1 MISNHHVKSIM
12 ILSKEIN
19 IINMDYQTILN
30 KVIED
35 YFPKNKFN
43 SLGKLEWYPVTE
55 KQKKR
60 HFEKR
65 GKELTKQRV
74 RYSVIEN
81 FNSSYKSD
89 SSDYRQLLI
98 SKIED
103 DGIFYCIYDYRT
115 MGRMGQKTRYKFH
128 IEDFQDSMNISD
140 LNIELLDET
149 MIMIR

>member
-1 MISNHHVKSIM
+1 
-12 ILSKEIN
+12 
-19 IINMDYQTILN
+19 MDYQTILN

-55 KQKKR
+55 RQKKR
-60 HFEKR
+60 HFEKK

-74 RYSVIEN
+74 RYSIIEN
-81 FNSSYKSD
+81 FSSFYKSD

-98 SKIED
+98 SEIED
-103 DGIFYCIYDYRT
+103 DGVFYCIYDYRT
-115 MGRMGQKTRYKFH
+115 MGRMGQKTRYKFQ
-128 IEDFQDSMNISD
+128 IEYFQDSMNVSD
-140 LNIELLDET
+140 LYIELLDKT

>member
-1 MISNHHVKSIM
+1 
-12 ILSKEIN
+12 
-19 IINMDYQTILN
+19 MDYQTILR

-55 KQKKR
+55 RQKKR
-60 HFEKR
+60 YFEKK

-74 RYSVIEN
+74 QYSIIEN
-81 FNSSYKSD
+81 FSSSHKSD

-98 SKIED
+98 SEIED

-115 MGRMGQKTRYKFH
+115 MGRMGQKTRYKFQ

-140 LNIELLDET
+140 LYIELIGER

>member
-1 MISNHHVKSIM
+1 
-12 ILSKEIN
+12 
-19 IINMDYQTILN
+19 MDYQTILN

-60 HFEKR
+60 YFEKR

-74 RYSVIEN
+74 HYSVIEN
-81 FNSSYKSD
+81 FSSSKKSD
-89 SSDYRQLLI
+89 LSDYRQLLI
-98 SKIED
+98 SEIED
-103 DGIFYCIYDYRT
+103 NGIFYCIYDYRT
-115 MGRMGQKTRYKFH
+115 MGRMGQKTRYKFQ

-140 LNIELLDET
+140 LNIELLDKA

>member
-1 MISNHHVKSIM
+1 
-12 ILSKEIN
+12 
-19 IINMDYQTILN
+19 MDYQTILN

-55 KQKKR
+55 RQKKR
-60 HFEKR
+60 HFEKK

-74 RYSVIEN
+74 RYSIIEN
-81 FNSSYKSD
+81 FSSFYKSD

-98 SKIED
+98 SEIED
-103 DGIFYCIYDYRT
+103 DGVFYCIYDYRT
-115 MGRMGQKTRYKFH
+115 MGRMGQKTRCKFQ
-128 IEDFQDSMNISD
+128 IEYFQDLMNVSD
-140 LNIELLDET
+140 LYIELLDKT

>member
-1 MISNHHVKSIM
+1 
-12 ILSKEIN
+12 
-19 IINMDYQTILN
+19 MDYQIILN

-55 KQKKR
+55 RQKKR
-60 HFEKR
+60 HFEKK

-81 FNSSYKSD
+81 FSSSYKSD

-98 SKIED
+98 SEIED

-115 MGRMGQKTRYKFH
+115 MGRMGQKTRYKFQ

-140 LNIELLDET
+140 LNIELLEEE

>member
-1 MISNHHVKSIM
+1 
-12 ILSKEIN
+12 
-19 IINMDYQTILN
+19 MDYQIILN
-30 KVIED
+30 KVIEN
-35 YFPKNKFN
+35 YFSKNKFN
-43 SLGKLEWYPVTE
+43 SLGKLEWYSVTE

-60 HFEKR
+60 YFEKK

-98 SKIED
+98 SEIED
-103 DGIFYCIYDYRT
+103 NGIFYCIYDYRT
-115 MGRMGQKTRYKFH
+115 MGNMGQKTRYKLK
-128 IEDFQDSMNISD
+128 ILNYSDSINISD
-140 LNIELLDET
+140 NQIELLEEE

>member
-1 MISNHHVKSIM
+1 
-12 ILSKEIN
+12 
-19 IINMDYQTILN
+19 MDYQIILN
-30 KVIED
+30 KVIEN
-35 YFPKNKFN
+35 YFSKNKFN

-60 HFEKR
+60 YFEKK
-65 GKELTKQRV
+65 GKELTKQKV

-98 SKIED
+98 SEIED
-103 DGIFYCIYDYRT
+103 DGVFYCIYDYRT
-115 MGRMGQKTRYKFH
+115 MGRMGQKTRYKFQ
-128 IEDFQDSMNISD
+128 IKDFKQPMNISD
-140 LNIELLDET
+140 INFELLDNT

>member
-1 MISNHHVKSIM
+1 
-12 ILSKEIN
+12 
-19 IINMDYQTILN
+19 MDYQTILR

-55 KQKKR
+55 RQKKR
-60 HFEKR
+60 YFEKK

-74 RYSVIEN
+74 QYSIIEN
-81 FNSSYKSD
+81 FSSSHKSD

-98 SKIED
+98 SEIED
-103 DGIFYCIYDYRT
+103 DGVFYCIYDYRT
-115 MGRMGQKTRYKFH
+115 MGRMGQKTRYKFQ
-128 IEDFQDSMNISD
+128 IKNFQKSMNFTD
-140 LNIELLDET
+140 LYIELLDNT

>member
-1 MISNHHVKSIM
+1 
-12 ILSKEIN
+12 
-19 IINMDYQTILN
+19 MDYQTILR

-55 KQKKR
+55 RQKKR
-60 HFEKR
+60 YFEKK

-74 RYSVIEN
+74 QYSIIEN
-81 FNSSYKSD
+81 FSSSHKSD

-98 SKIED
+98 SEIED

-115 MGRMGQKTRYKFH
+115 MGRMGQKTRYKFQ

-140 LNIELLDET
+140 LYIELIGES

>member
-1 MISNHHVKSIM
+1 
-12 ILSKEIN
+12 
-19 IINMDYQTILN
+19 MDYQTILN